1 MLEVDEQTARKNVLF
16 GLALFGVFL
25 LLFAGTIVI
34 AFIYLAV
41 AG

>member
-16 GLALFGVFL
+16 GLVLFGVFVA
-25 LLFAGTIVI
+25 LFAGTIVV

>member
-25 LLFAGTIVI
+25 LLFAGTIVV

>member
-1 MLEVDEQTARKNVLF
+1 MLEVDEQTARKNVIL
-16 GLALFGVFL
+16 GLALFGVFV
-25 LLFAGTIVI
+25 LLFAGTFAI